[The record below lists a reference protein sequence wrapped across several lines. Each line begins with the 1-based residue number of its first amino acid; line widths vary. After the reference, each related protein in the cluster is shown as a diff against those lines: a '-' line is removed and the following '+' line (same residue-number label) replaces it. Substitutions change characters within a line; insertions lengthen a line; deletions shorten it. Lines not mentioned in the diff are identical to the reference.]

1 MEILS
6 KEKGKYYIVEV
17 EGRLDT
23 SNYEELSKELNK
35 ITDSGNKFL
44 VLNLDKLEYISSSG
58 LRVFLTVLKSLRAI
72 EGDVILCCMNDKIKS
87 VFEVSGFLTLFNVVE
102 GLENLDN

>member
-1 MEILS
+1 MEIEI
-6 KEKGKYYIVEV
+6 KEKGKYVIVDI

-23 SNYEELSKELNK
+23 SNYEELATELNA
-35 ITDSGNKFL
+35 ITDSGKKFL

-58 LRVFLTVLKSLRAI
+58 LRVFLSVLKSLRAI

-87 VFEVSGFLTLFNVVE
+87 VFEVSGFLTLFNVVD
-102 GLENLDN
+102 GIENLNN